1 MKKCTASV
9 CTWRQSI
16 CLLGRPWED
25 RNWEQEYHQEQK
37 FVVLVVVAFV
47 SCDFC
52 SATARTNL
60 DGVMLSVDCYSLGL
74 ALAGSLHWFLQS
86 EECTKIAQK
95 MGSAISD

>member
-52 SATARTNL
+52 SAT
-60 DGVMLSVDCYSLGL
+60 DCYSLGL